1 MDFLNKNNR
10 RIINRNELLLT
21 LVLSFICVIL
31 IWFSTRSGGAQN
43 LFFGVAGIIG
53 IIILFLSLMNPLI
66 GFYICIVS
74 SFFIFI
80 IVRFLNSDIPLVS
93 LIDVMVYVVFIGIM
107 IDKLLKREK
116 FWKSCS
122 NPIVFLYGLI
132 LIYYLIEFFNPNA
145 ISKEI
150 YFLLF
155 RRFITILLFFYCAIQ
170 LFTTFERI
178 KQFFRIIIFLAIL
191 AAVYGVFQKWFGIP
205 AFEIAYFE
213 RGENGPSGLGMLDN
227 GEYRI
232 PSFVS
237 DCTAFGLLMSGVLI
251 ILLSIELNYKRPYY
265 VKGMFIFFI
274 VLMALA
280 MSYSGTR
287 TATFMLFV
295 EVCLYILITSTKRK
309 TILFS
314 FFFAIVLGAIFF
326 APSYGNSTL
335 IRLKSTFETEDESLK
350 VRDVNRKFIQPYIHS
365 HPLGGGVGSTGVVN
379 IKYNTGHPLAGFP
392 TDSGLLAMALEF
404 GWIGLILQCLTYF
417 VTLQQGIR
425 GYFRSNNQ
433 KFKLIFIGKKFFL
446 ILQKFHKMF

>member
-326 APSYGNSTL
+326 APSYGN
-335 IRLKSTFETEDESLK
+335 R
-350 VRDVNRKFIQPYIHS
+350 
-365 HPLGGGVGSTGVVN
+365 
-379 IKYNTGHPLAGFP
+379 FP

-433 KFKLIFIGKKFFL
+433 KFKLIFMASTLCVFGYVVAQYAQIAIGQIPGGFLFYGLTAIIIKLRYIDKKESQSK
-446 ILQKFHKMF
+446 IIS